1 MPISNAQ
8 IAKVFYRIAELLD
21 IKGENPFKV
30 RAYEKA
36 ALVVESL
43 SEPIEKVY
51 REGRLTEIPG
61 IGKSIAEK
69 IGELIETG
77 KLTYLEELEASI
89 PAGVVELLKIPEV
102 GPKTA
107 WLVYNELGIKSIEEL
122 EKAAREGKLRTLPG
136 MGPKT
141 EENILKGIERLRS
154 FGERVPL
161 GIALPFAR
169 QIVEWLKERAPIDK
183 IEPAGSLRRR
193 KETIGDIDILVTSTK
208 PLEVM
213 DAFVSLP
220 VVDEVLAQ
228 GETKTSV
235 ITDMGI
241 QMDVRVVEPDCFGAA
256 LQYFTGSKEHNIHLR
271 RIAQDMGLKISEYGV
286 FRGDERV
293 AGRTEEEVYNI
304 LGLPFIPPELREDRG
319 EIEAAAEGK
328 LPNLI
333 EMRDLRG
340 DLHIHTKHSDGHH
353 TIREMALAGKRMG
366 YEYIGVADHTKG
378 LGVAAGQDEKEILQQ
393 KEEIDKLND
402 ELEGVTVL
410 AGVEVNI
417 RMDGTL
423 DIDEEVLD
431 QLDFVIASVHS
442 AFKQPREVMTERIC
456 QAMEREVVDILGHP
470 TGRLIGKRDAYEV
483 DAEKLID
490 TAIRTKTILEINA
503 FPDRMDLPDIICRA
517 AKAKGAKFAINTDAH
532 SIDQLNLIEYG
543 VATARR
549 GWLEKEDIINCLPL
563 DELLK
568 IFRRK

>member
-8 IAKVFYRIAELLD
+8 IAQVFYRIAELLD
-21 IKGENPFKV
+21 IKGENPFRV

-36 ALVVESL
+36 AMVIESL
-43 SEPIEKVY
+43 TEPVEKIY

-69 IGELIETG
+69 IAELIETG
-77 KLTYLEELEASI
+77 RLSYLEELEASI

-107 WLVYNELGIKSIEEL
+107 WLVYEKLGIKSIEEM
-122 EKAAREGKLRTLPG
+122 EKAAREGKLRQLPG
-136 MGPKT
+136 LGPKT
-141 EENILKGIERLRS
+141 EENILKGIERLRR

-169 QIVEWLKERAPIDK
+169 QVVEWLKERAPIDK
-183 IEPAGSLRRR
+183 IEPAGSIRRR
-193 KETIGDIDILVTSTK
+193 KETIGDIDILVTSTQ

-220 VVDEVLAQ
+220 VVREVIAK

-235 ITDMGI
+235 ITEMGI

-271 RIAQDMGLKISEYGV
+271 KIAQDMGLKISEYGV
-286 FRGDERV
+286 FRGDEKI
-293 AGRTEEEVYNI
+293 AGRTEEEVYGALN
-304 LGLPFIPPELREDRG
+304 LPWIPPELREDRG

-328 LPNLI
+328 LPKLVEI
-333 EMRDLRG
+333 KDIRG
-340 DLHIHTKHSDGHH
+340 DLHTHTKHSDGNF
-353 TIREMALAGKRMG
+353 TIKEMALAAKEMG
-366 YEYIGVADHTKG
+366 YEYIGIADHTKG
-378 LGVAAGQDEKEILQQ
+378 LGVAAGQDEEEILKE
-393 KEEIDKLND
+393 KEEIEKLNE
-402 ELEGVTVL
+402 ELEGIRVL

-423 DIDEEVLD
+423 DIDEEVLE

-442 AFKQPREVMTERIC
+442 AFKQPKEVMTERIC
-456 QAMEREVVDILGHP
+456 KAMEREVVDILGHP

-483 DAEKLID
+483 DGEILID
-490 TAIRTKTILEINA
+490 EAVRTGTILEINA
-503 FPDRMDLPDIICRA
+503 FPDRMDLPDILCRA
-517 AKAKGAKFAINTDAH
+517 GKGKGAKFAINTDAH

-543 VATARR
+543 VSTARR
-549 GWLEKEDIINCLPL
+549 GWLEKEDIVNCLPL

-568 IFRRK
+568 IFGK

>member
-8 IAKVFYRIAELLD
+8 IAQVFYRIAELLD

-69 IGELIETG
+69 IAELIETG
-77 KLTYLEELEASI
+77 RLSYLEELEASI

-107 WLVYNELGIKSIEEL
+107 WLVYEKLGIKSIEEM
-122 EKAAREGKLRTLPG
+122 EKAAREGKLRQLPG
-136 MGPKT
+136 LGPKT
-141 EENILKGIERLRS
+141 EENILKGIERLRR

-169 QIVEWLKERAPIDK
+169 QVVEWLKERAPIDK
-183 IEPAGSLRRR
+183 IEPAGSIRRR
-193 KETIGDIDILVTSTK
+193 KETIGDIDILVTSTQ

-220 VVDEVLAQ
+220 VVREVIAK

-235 ITDMGI
+235 ITEMGI

-271 RIAQDMGLKISEYGV
+271 KIAQDMGLKISEYGV
-286 FRGDERV
+286 FRGDEKI
-293 AGRTEEEVYNI
+293 AGRTEEEVYGALN
-304 LGLPFIPPELREDRG
+304 LPWIPPELREDRG

-328 LPNLI
+328 LPKLVEI
-333 EMRDLRG
+333 KDIRG
-340 DLHIHTKHSDGHH
+340 DLHTHTKHSDGNF
-353 TIREMALAGKRMG
+353 TIKEMALAAKEMG
-366 YEYIGVADHTKG
+366 YEYIGIADHTKG
-378 LGVAAGQDEKEILQQ
+378 LGVAAGQDEEEILKE
-393 KEEIDKLND
+393 KEEIEKLNE
-402 ELEGVTVL
+402 ELEGIRVL

-423 DIDEEVLD
+423 DIDEEVLE

-442 AFKQPREVMTERIC
+442 AFKQPKEVMTERIC
-456 QAMEREVVDILGHP
+456 KAMEREVVDILGHP

-483 DAEKLID
+483 DGEILID
-490 TAIRTKTILEINA
+490 EAVRTGTILEINA
-503 FPDRMDLPDIICRA
+503 FPDRMDLPDILCRA
-517 AKAKGAKFAINTDAH
+517 GKGKGAKFAINTDAH
-532 SIDQLNLIEYG
+532 SIDHLNLIEYG
-543 VATARR
+543 VSTARR
-549 GWLEKEDIINCLPL
+549 GWLEKEDIVNCLPL

-568 IFRRK
+568 IFRK

>member
-8 IAKVFYRIAELLD
+8 IAQVFYRIAELLD

-69 IGELIETG
+69 IAELIETG
-77 KLTYLEELEASI
+77 RLSYLEELEASI

-107 WLVYNELGIKSIEEL
+107 WLVYEKLGIKSIEEM
-122 EKAAREGKLRTLPG
+122 EKAAREGKLRQLPG
-136 MGPKT
+136 LGPKT
-141 EENILKGIERLRS
+141 EENILKGIERLRR

-169 QIVEWLKERAPIDK
+169 QVVEWLKERAPIDK
-183 IEPAGSLRRR
+183 IEPAGSIRRR
-193 KETIGDIDILVTSTK
+193 KETIGDIDILVTSTQ

-220 VVDEVLAQ
+220 VVREVIAK

-235 ITDMGI
+235 ITEMGI

-271 RIAQDMGLKISEYGV
+271 KIAQDMGLKISEYGV
-286 FRGDERV
+286 FRGDEKI
-293 AGRTEEEVYNI
+293 AGRTEEEVYGALN
-304 LGLPFIPPELREDRG
+304 LPWIPPELREDRG

-328 LPNLI
+328 LPKLVEI
-333 EMRDLRG
+333 KDIRG
-340 DLHIHTKHSDGHH
+340 DLHTHTKHSDGNF
-353 TIREMALAGKRMG
+353 TIKEMALAAKEMG
-366 YEYIGVADHTKG
+366 YEYIGIADHTKG
-378 LGVAAGQDEKEILQQ
+378 LGVAAGQDEEEILKE
-393 KEEIDKLND
+393 KEEIEKLNE
-402 ELEGVTVL
+402 ELEGIRVL

-423 DIDEEVLD
+423 DIDEEVLE

-442 AFKQPREVMTERIC
+442 AFKQPKEVMTERIC
-456 QAMEREVVDILGHP
+456 KAMEREVVDILGHP

-483 DAEKLID
+483 DGEILID
-490 TAIRTKTILEINA
+490 EAVRTGTILEINA
-503 FPDRMDLPDIICRA
+503 FPDRMDLPDILCRA
-517 AKAKGAKFAINTDAH
+517 GKGKGAKFAINTDAH

-543 VATARR
+543 VSTARR
-549 GWLEKEDIINCLPL
+549 GWLEKEDIVNCLPL

-568 IFRRK
+568 IFRK

>member
-51 REGRLTEIPG
+51 REGRLTDIPG

-77 KLTYLEELEASI
+77 KLTYLEELEQSI
-89 PAGVVELLKIPEV
+89 PAGVVELLKVPEV

-107 WLVYNELGIKSIEEL
+107 WLVYNELGIKSIDEL
-122 EKAAREGKLRTLPG
+122 EKAAREGRLRTLPG
-136 MGPKT
+136 LGPKT
-141 EENILKGIERLRS
+141 EENIIKGIERLRR
-154 FGERVPL
+154 FGERVPI

-169 QIVEWLKERAPIDK
+169 QIVEWLKERAPIDR

-193 KETIGDIDILVTSTK
+193 KETIGDIDILVTSTE

-220 VVDEVLAQ
+220 IVQEVLAK

-235 ITDMGI
+235 LTDMGI

-286 FRGDERV
+286 FRGEERI
-293 AGRTEEEVYNI
+293 AGKTEEEVYNA
-304 LGLPFIPPELREDRG
+304 LGLPYIPPELREDRG
-319 EIEAAAEGK
+319 EIEAAQEGK
-328 LPNLI
+328 LPNLVDI
-333 EMRDLRG
+333 GDLRG
-340 DLHIHTKHSDGHH
+340 DLHTHTKHSDGNF
-353 TIREMALAGKRMG
+353 TIREMALAAKSMG
-366 YEYIGVADHTKG
+366 YEYIGIADHTKG
-378 LGVAAGQDEKEILQQ
+378 LGVAAGQDEQEILQQ
-393 KEEIDKLND
+393 KEEIDKLN
-402 ELEGVTVL
+402 EEMEGIRIL

-423 DIDEEVLD
+423 DIDEEVLE

-442 AFKQPREVMTERIC
+442 AFKQSKEVMTERIC
-456 QAMEREVVDILGHP
+456 RAMEREVVDIIGHP

-483 DAEKLID
+483 DTEILLDEAV
-490 TAIRTKTILEINA
+490 RTKTILEINA
-503 FPDRMDLPDIICRA
+503 FPDRLDLPDILCRA
-517 AKAKGAKFAINTDAH
+517 GKAKGVKFAINTDAH
-532 SIDQLNLIEYG
+532 SIDQLNLIEFG
-543 VATARR
+543 VANARR
-549 GWLEKEDIINCLPL
+549 GWLEKEDIVNCLPL

-568 IFRRK
+568 IFHRK

>member
-8 IAKVFYRIAELLD
+8 IAQVFYRIAELLD
-21 IKGENPFKV
+21 IKGENPFRV

-36 ALVVESL
+36 AMVIESL
-43 SEPIEKVY
+43 TEPVEKIY

-69 IGELIETG
+69 IAELIETG
-77 KLTYLEELEASI
+77 RLSYLEELEASI

-107 WLVYNELGIKSIEEL
+107 WLVYEKLGIKSIEEM
-122 EKAAREGKLRTLPG
+122 EKAAREGKLRQLPG
-136 MGPKT
+136 LGPKT
-141 EENILKGIERLRS
+141 EENILKGIERLRR

-169 QIVEWLKERAPIDK
+169 QVVEWLKERAPIDK
-183 IEPAGSLRRR
+183 IEPAGSIRRR
-193 KETIGDIDILVTSTK
+193 KETIGDIDILVTSTQ

-220 VVDEVLAQ
+220 VVREVIAK

-235 ITDMGI
+235 ITEMGI

-271 RIAQDMGLKISEYGV
+271 KIAQDMGLKISEYGV
-286 FRGDERV
+286 FRGDEKI
-293 AGRTEEEVYNI
+293 AGRTEEEVYGALN
-304 LGLPFIPPELREDRG
+304 LPWIPPELREDRG

-328 LPNLI
+328 LPKLVEI
-333 EMRDLRG
+333 KDIRG
-340 DLHIHTKHSDGHH
+340 DLHTHTKHSDGNF
-353 TIREMALAGKRMG
+353 TIKEMALAAKEMG
-366 YEYIGVADHTKG
+366 YEYIGIADHTKG
-378 LGVAAGQDEKEILQQ
+378 LGVAAGQDEEEILKE
-393 KEEIDKLND
+393 KEEIEKLNE
-402 ELEGVTVL
+402 ELEGIRVL

-423 DIDEEVLD
+423 DIDEEVLE

-442 AFKQPREVMTERIC
+442 AFKQPKEVMTERIC
-456 QAMEREVVDILGHP
+456 KAMEREVVDILGHP

-483 DAEKLID
+483 DGEILID
-490 TAIRTKTILEINA
+490 EAVRTGTILEINA
-503 FPDRMDLPDIICRA
+503 FPDRMDLPDILCRA
-517 AKAKGAKFAINTDAH
+517 GKGKGAKFAINTDAH

-543 VATARR
+543 VSTARR
-549 GWLEKEDIINCLPL
+549 GWLEKEDIVNCLPL

-568 IFRRK
+568 IFRK

>member
-8 IAKVFYRIAELLD
+8 IAQIFYRIAELLD

-51 REGRLTEIPG
+51 REGRLTNIPG

-77 KLTYLEELEASI
+77 KLSYLEELEASI
-89 PAGVVELLKIPEV
+89 PSGVVELLKIPEV

-107 WLVYNELGIKSIEEL
+107 WLVYNELGIKSIEEI
-122 EKAAREGKLRTLPG
+122 EQAAREGKLRTLPG
-136 MGPKT
+136 LGPKT
-141 EENILKGIERLRS
+141 EENILKGIERLRRL
-154 FGERVPL
+154 GERVPL
-161 GIALPFAR
+161 GVALPFAR
-169 QIVEWLKERAPIDK
+169 QIVEWLREKAPVDK
-183 IEPAGSLRRR
+183 IEVAGSLRRR
-193 KETIGDIDILVTSTK
+193 KETIGDIDILVTSTN

-213 DAFVSLP
+213 NAFVSLP
-220 VVDEVLAQ
+220 VVRDVLAQ

-235 ITDMGI
+235 VTDMGI
-241 QMDVRVVEPDCFGAA
+241 QMDVRVVEPACFGAA

-286 FRGDERV
+286 FRGDERI
-293 AGRTEEEVYNI
+293 AGKTEEEVYNS
-304 LGLPFIPPELREDRG
+304 LDLPYIPPELREDRG
-319 EIEAAAEGK
+319 EIEAATEGK
-328 LPNLI
+328 LPNLVEPKDI
-333 EMRDLRG
+333 RG
-340 DLHIHTKHSDGHH
+340 DLHTHTKHSDGNF
-353 TIREMALAGKRMG
+353 TIKEMALAAREMG
-366 YEYIGVADHTKG
+366 YEYIGIADHTKG
-378 LGVAAGQDEKEILQQ
+378 LGVAAGQNEEEILQE
-393 KEEIDKLND
+393 KEEIDKLNE
-402 ELEGVTVL
+402 ELEGITIL

-442 AFKQPREVMTERIC
+442 GFKQPKEAMTERIC

-483 DAEKLID
+483 DEERLID
-490 TAIRTKTILEINA
+490 EAVRSKTVLEINA
-503 FPDRMDLPDIICRA
+503 FPDRMDLPDILCRA
-517 AKAKGAKFAINTDAH
+517 AKLKGAKLAINTDAH

-543 VATARR
+543 LSTARR
-549 GWLEKEDIINCLPL
+549 GWLEKEDVVNCLPL
-563 DELLK
+563 EELLK
-568 IFRRK
+568 IFRKK

>member
-8 IAKVFYRIAELLD
+8 IAQVFYRIAELLD
-21 IKGENPFKV
+21 IKGENPFRV

-36 ALVVESL
+36 AMVVESL
-43 SEPIEKVY
+43 TEPVEKIY

-69 IGELIETG
+69 IAELIETG
-77 KLTYLEELEASI
+77 RLSYLEELEASI

-107 WLVYNELGIKSIEEL
+107 WLVYEKLGIKSIEEM
-122 EKAAREGKLRTLPG
+122 EKAAREGKLRQLPG
-136 MGPKT
+136 LGPKT
-141 EENILKGIERLRS
+141 EENILKGIERLRR

-169 QIVEWLKERAPIDK
+169 QVVEWLKERAPIDK
-183 IEPAGSLRRR
+183 IEPAGSIRRR
-193 KETIGDIDILVTSTK
+193 KETIGDIDILVTSTQ

-220 VVDEVLAQ
+220 VVREVIAK

-235 ITDMGI
+235 ITEMGI

-271 RIAQDMGLKISEYGV
+271 KIAQDMGLKISEYGV
-286 FRGDERV
+286 FRGDEKI
-293 AGRTEEEVYNI
+293 AGRTEEEVYGALN
-304 LGLPFIPPELREDRG
+304 LPWIPPELREDRG
-319 EIEAAAEGK
+319 EIEAATEGK
-328 LPNLI
+328 LPKLVEI
-333 EMRDLRG
+333 RDIRG
-340 DLHIHTKHSDGHH
+340 DLHTHTKHSDGNF
-353 TIREMALAGKRMG
+353 TIKEMALAAKKLG
-366 YEYIGVADHTKG
+366 YEYIGIADHTKG
-378 LGVAAGQDEKEILQQ
+378 LGVAAGLDEEEILKE
-393 KEEIDKLND
+393 KEEIEKLNE
-402 ELEGVTVL
+402 ELEGIRVL

-423 DIDEEVLD
+423 DIDEEVLE

-442 AFKQPREVMTERIC
+442 AFKQPKEVMTERIC
-456 QAMEREVVDILGHP
+456 KAMEREVVDILGHP

-483 DAEKLID
+483 DGEILID
-490 TAIRTKTILEINA
+490 EAVRTGTILEINA
-503 FPDRMDLPDIICRA
+503 FPDRMDLPDILCRA
-517 AKAKGAKFAINTDAH
+517 GKGKGAKFAINTDAH

-543 VATARR
+543 VSTARR
-549 GWLEKEDIINCLPL
+549 GWLEKEDIVNCLPL

-568 IFRRK
+568 IFRK

>member
-8 IAKVFYRIAELLD
+8 IAQIFYRIAELLD

-51 REGRLTEIPG
+51 REGRLKEIPG

-77 KLTYLEELEASI
+77 RLSYLEELEASI

-107 WLVYNELGIKSIEEL
+107 WLVYNQLGIKSIEEM
-122 EKAAREGKLRTLPG
+122 EQAAREGKLRQLPG
-136 MGPKT
+136 LGPKT
-141 EENILKGIERLRS
+141 EENILKGIERLRR

-169 QIVEWLKERAPIDK
+169 QVVEWLKERAPIDK
-183 IEPAGSLRRR
+183 IEPAGSVRRM
-193 KETIGDIDILVTSTK
+193 KETIGDIDILVTSTQ

-220 VVDEVLAQ
+220 VVREVIAK

-235 ITDMGI
+235 ITEMGI

-271 RIAQDMGLKISEYGV
+271 KIAQDMGLKISEYGV
-286 FRGDERV
+286 FRGDEKI
-293 AGRTEEEVYNI
+293 AGRTEEEVYGALN
-304 LGLPFIPPELREDRG
+304 LPWIPPELREDRG

-328 LPNLI
+328 LPKLVEI
-333 EMRDLRG
+333 KDIRG
-340 DLHIHTKHSDGHH
+340 DLHIHTKHSDGNF
-353 TIREMALAGKRMG
+353 TIKEMALAAREMG
-366 YEYIGVADHTKG
+366 YEYIGIADHTKG
-378 LGVAAGQDEKEILQQ
+378 LGVAAGQDEEEILKE
-393 KEEIDKLND
+393 KEEIEKLNE
-402 ELEGVTVL
+402 ELEGIRVL

-423 DIDEEVLD
+423 DIDEEVLE

-442 AFKQPREVMTERIC
+442 AFKQPKEVMTERIC
-456 QAMEREVVDILGHP
+456 KAMEREVVDILGHP

-483 DAEKLID
+483 DGEILID
-490 TAIRTKTILEINA
+490 EAVRTGTILEINA
-503 FPDRMDLPDIICRA
+503 FPDRMDLPDILCRA
-517 AKAKGAKFAINTDAH
+517 GKGKGVKFAINTDAH

-543 VATARR
+543 VSTARR
-549 GWLEKEDIINCLPL
+549 GWLEKEDIVNCLPL

-568 IFRRK
+568 IFKK

>member
-1 MPISNAQ
+1 
-8 IAKVFYRIAELLD
+8 LD
-21 IKGENPFKV
+21 IKGENPFRV

-36 ALVVESL
+36 AMVIESL
-43 SEPIEKVY
+43 TEPVEKIY

-69 IGELIETG
+69 IAELIETG
-77 KLTYLEELEASI
+77 RLSYLEELEASI

-107 WLVYNELGIKSIEEL
+107 WLVYEKLGIKSIEEM
-122 EKAAREGKLRTLPG
+122 EKAAREGKLRQLPG
-136 MGPKT
+136 LGPKT
-141 EENILKGIERLRS
+141 EENILKGIERLRR

-169 QIVEWLKERAPIDK
+169 QVVEWLKERAPIDK
-183 IEPAGSLRRR
+183 IEPAGSIRRR
-193 KETIGDIDILVTSTK
+193 KETIGDIDILVTSTQ

-220 VVDEVLAQ
+220 VVREVIAK

-235 ITDMGI
+235 ITEMGI

-271 RIAQDMGLKISEYGV
+271 KIAQDMGLKISEYGV
-286 FRGDERV
+286 FRGDEKI
-293 AGRTEEEVYNI
+293 AGRTEEEVYGALN
-304 LGLPFIPPELREDRG
+304 LPWIPPELREDRG

-328 LPNLI
+328 LPKLVEI
-333 EMRDLRG
+333 KDIRG
-340 DLHIHTKHSDGHH
+340 DLHTHTKHSDGNF
-353 TIREMALAGKRMG
+353 TIKEMALAAKEMG
-366 YEYIGVADHTKG
+366 YEYIGIADHTKG
-378 LGVAAGQDEKEILQQ
+378 LGVAAGQDEEEILKE
-393 KEEIDKLND
+393 KEEIEKLNE
-402 ELEGVTVL
+402 ELEGIRVL

-423 DIDEEVLD
+423 DIDEEVLE

-442 AFKQPREVMTERIC
+442 AFKQPKEVMTERIC
-456 QAMEREVVDILGHP
+456 KAMEREVVDILGHP

-483 DAEKLID
+483 DGEILID
-490 TAIRTKTILEINA
+490 EAVRTGTILEINA
-503 FPDRMDLPDIICRA
+503 FPDRMDLPDILCRA
-517 AKAKGAKFAINTDAH
+517 GKGKGAKFAINTDAH

-543 VATARR
+543 VSTARR
-549 GWLEKEDIINCLPL
+549 GWLEKEDIVNCLPL

-568 IFRRK
+568 IFRK

>member
-1 MPISNAQ
+1 MSNAQ
-8 IAKVFYRIAELLD
+8 IAQIFYRIAELLD

-51 REGRLTEIPG
+51 REGRLKEIPG

-77 KLTYLEELEASI
+77 RLSYLEELEASI

-107 WLVYNELGIKSIEEL
+107 WLVYNQLGIKSIEEM
-122 EKAAREGKLRTLPG
+122 EQAAREGKLRQLPG
-136 MGPKT
+136 LGPKT
-141 EENILKGIERLRS
+141 EENILKGIERLRR

-169 QIVEWLKERAPIDK
+169 QVVEWLKERAPIDK
-183 IEPAGSLRRR
+183 IEPAGSVRRM
-193 KETIGDIDILVTSTK
+193 KETIGDIDILVTSTQ

-220 VVDEVLAQ
+220 VVREVIAK

-235 ITDMGI
+235 ITEMGI

-271 RIAQDMGLKISEYGV
+271 KIAQDMGLKISEYGV
-286 FRGDERV
+286 FRGDEKI
-293 AGRTEEEVYNI
+293 AGRTEEEVYGALN
-304 LGLPFIPPELREDRG
+304 LPWIPPELREDRG

-328 LPNLI
+328 LPKLVEI
-333 EMRDLRG
+333 KDIRG
-340 DLHIHTKHSDGHH
+340 DLHIHTKHSDGNF
-353 TIREMALAGKRMG
+353 TIKEMALAAREMG
-366 YEYIGVADHTKG
+366 YEYIGIADHTKG
-378 LGVAAGQDEKEILQQ
+378 LGVAAGQDEEEILKE
-393 KEEIDKLND
+393 KEEIEKLNE
-402 ELEGVTVL
+402 ELEGIRVL

-423 DIDEEVLD
+423 DIDEEVLE

-442 AFKQPREVMTERIC
+442 AFKQPKEVMTERIC
-456 QAMEREVVDILGHP
+456 KAMEREVVDILGHP

-483 DAEKLID
+483 DGEILID
-490 TAIRTKTILEINA
+490 EAVRTGTILEINA
-503 FPDRMDLPDIICRA
+503 FPDRMDLPDILCRA
-517 AKAKGAKFAINTDAH
+517 GKGKGVKFAINTDAH

-543 VATARR
+543 VSTARR
-549 GWLEKEDIINCLPL
+549 GWLEKEDIVNCLPL

-568 IFRRK
+568 IFKK

>member
-1 MPISNAQ
+1 
-8 IAKVFYRIAELLD
+8 LD
-21 IKGENPFKV
+21 IKGENPFRV

-36 ALVVESL
+36 AMVIESL
-43 SEPIEKVY
+43 TEPVEKIY

-69 IGELIETG
+69 IAELIETG
-77 KLTYLEELEASI
+77 RLSYLEELEASI

-107 WLVYNELGIKSIEEL
+107 WLVYEKLGIKSIEEM
-122 EKAAREGKLRTLPG
+122 EKAAREGKLRQLPG
-136 MGPKT
+136 LGPKT
-141 EENILKGIERLRS
+141 EENILKGIERLRR

-169 QIVEWLKERAPIDK
+169 QVVEWLKERAPIDK
-183 IEPAGSLRRR
+183 IEPAGSIRRR
-193 KETIGDIDILVTSTK
+193 KETIGDIDILVTSTQ

-220 VVDEVLAQ
+220 VVREVIAK

-235 ITDMGI
+235 ITEMGI

-271 RIAQDMGLKISEYGV
+271 KIAQDMGLKISEYGV
-286 FRGDERV
+286 FRGDEKI
-293 AGRTEEEVYNI
+293 AGRTEEEVYGALN
-304 LGLPFIPPELREDRG
+304 LPWIPPELREDRG

-328 LPNLI
+328 LPKLVEI
-333 EMRDLRG
+333 KDIRG
-340 DLHIHTKHSDGHH
+340 DLHTHTKHSDGNF
-353 TIREMALAGKRMG
+353 TIKEMALAAKKLG
-366 YEYIGVADHTKG
+366 YEYIGIADHTKG
-378 LGVAAGQDEKEILQQ
+378 LGVAAGLDEEEILKE
-393 KEEIDKLND
+393 KEEIEKLNE
-402 ELEGVTVL
+402 ELEGIRVL

-423 DIDEEVLD
+423 DIDEEVLE

-442 AFKQPREVMTERIC
+442 AFKQPKEVMTERIC
-456 QAMEREVVDILGHP
+456 KAMEREVVDILGHP

-483 DAEKLID
+483 DGEILID
-490 TAIRTKTILEINA
+490 EAVRTGTILEINA
-503 FPDRMDLPDIICRA
+503 FPDRMDLPDILCRA
-517 AKAKGAKFAINTDAH
+517 GKGKGAKFAINTDAH

-543 VATARR
+543 VSTARR
-549 GWLEKEDIINCLPL
+549 GWLEKEDIVNCLPL

-568 IFRRK
+568 IFRK

>member
-8 IAKVFYRIAELLD
+8 IARIFYRIAELLE

-36 ALVVESL
+36 GLVVESL

-51 REGRLTEIPG
+51 REGRLTQIPG

-69 IGELIETG
+69 IEELIETG
-77 KLTYLEELEASI
+77 KLSYLEELEASI

-107 WLVYNELGIKSIEEL
+107 WLVYKELGIQSVEEI
-122 EKAAREGKLRTLPG
+122 EKAAREGRLRSLPG
-136 MGPKT
+136 LGPKT
-141 EENILKGIERLRS
+141 EENILKGIERLRR

-220 VVDEVLAQ
+220 VVREVLAQ

-235 ITDMGI
+235 VTEMGI

-286 FRGDERV
+286 FRGDERI
-293 AGRTEEEVYNI
+293 AGRTEEEVYAT
-304 LGLPFIPPELREDRG
+304 LGLPYIPPELREDRG

-333 EMRDLRG
+333 ELRDIRG
-340 DLHIHTKHSDGHH
+340 DLHVHTKHSDGHFS
-353 TIREMALAGKRMG
+353 IKEMALAARSMG
-366 YEYIGVADHTKG
+366 YEYIGIADHTKG
-378 LGVAAGQDEKEILQQ
+378 LGVAAGQDEEEILKQ
-393 KEEIDKLND
+393 KEEIEKLNE
-402 ELEGVTVL
+402 ELEGITVL

-417 RMDGTL
+417 KMDGTL

-456 QAMEREVVDILGHP
+456 RAMEREVVDILGHP
-470 TGRLIGKRDAYEV
+470 TGRLIGKREAYEF
-483 DAEKLID
+483 DAERIID
-490 TAIRTKTILEINA
+490 EAVRTRTVLEINA
-503 FPDRMDLPDIICRA
+503 FPDRLDLPDILARA
-517 AKAKGAKFAINTDAH
+517 AKAKGAKIAINTDAH

>member
-8 IAKVFYRIAELLD
+8 IAQVFYRIAELLD

-43 SEPIEKVY
+43 SEPLEKVY
-51 REGRLTEIPG
+51 REGRITEIPG

-77 KLTYLEELEASI
+77 RLSYLEELEASI

-107 WLVYNELGIKSIEEL
+107 WLVYNKLGIKSIEEM
-122 EKAAREGKLRTLPG
+122 EQAAREGRLRGLPG
-136 MGPKT
+136 LGPKT
-141 EENILKGIERLRS
+141 EENILKGIERLRR

-169 QIVEWLKERAPIDK
+169 QVVEWLRERAPIDK

-193 KETIGDIDILVTSTK
+193 RETIGDIDILVTSNE
-208 PLEVM
+208 PLAVM

-220 VVDEVLAQ
+220 IVREVLAK

-235 ITDMGI
+235 VTEMGI

-271 RIAQDMGLKISEYGV
+271 KIAQDMGLKISEYGV
-286 FRGDERV
+286 FRGEEKI
-293 AGRTEEEVYNI
+293 AGLTEEEVYGALN
-304 LGLPFIPPELREDRG
+304 LPWIAPELREDRG
-319 EIEAAAEGK
+319 EIEAAADGK
-328 LPNLI
+328 LPLLVQLKDI
-333 EMRDLRG
+333 RG
-340 DLHIHTKHSDGHH
+340 DLHTHTKHSDGNF
-353 TIREMALAGKRMG
+353 TIKEMALAAKGMG
-366 YEYIGVADHTKG
+366 YEYIGIADHTKG
-378 LGVAAGQDEKEILQQ
+378 LGVAAGQDEEAILKQ
-393 KEEIDKLND
+393 KEEIDKLNE
-402 ELEGVTVL
+402 ELEGIKVL

-423 DIDEEVLD
+423 DIDEEVLE

-456 QAMEREVVDILGHP
+456 KAMEREVVDILGHP

-490 TAIRTKTILEINA
+490 EAVRTKTILEINA
-503 FPDRMDLPDIICRA
+503 FPDRMDLPDILCRA

-549 GWLEKEDIINCLPL
+549 GWLEREDIVNCLPL
-563 DELLK
+563 EDLLK

>member
-1 MPISNAQ
+1 
-8 IAKVFYRIAELLD
+8 LD

-69 IGELIETG
+69 IAELIETG
-77 KLTYLEELEASI
+77 RLSYLEELEASI

-107 WLVYNELGIKSIEEL
+107 WLVYEKLGIKSIEEM
-122 EKAAREGKLRTLPG
+122 EKAAREGKLRQLPG
-136 MGPKT
+136 LGPKT
-141 EENILKGIERLRS
+141 EENILKGIERLRR

-161 GIALPFAR
+161 GIAFPFAR
-169 QIVEWLKERAPIDK
+169 QVVEWLKERAPIDK
-183 IEPAGSLRRR
+183 IEPAGSIRRR
-193 KETIGDIDILVTSTK
+193 KETIGDIDILVTSTQ

-220 VVDEVLAQ
+220 VVREVIAK

-235 ITDMGI
+235 ITEMGI

-271 RIAQDMGLKISEYGV
+271 KIAQDMGLKISEYGV
-286 FRGDERV
+286 FRGDEKI
-293 AGRTEEEVYNI
+293 AGRTEEEVYGALN
-304 LGLPFIPPELREDRG
+304 LPWIPPELREDRG

-328 LPNLI
+328 LPKLVEI
-333 EMRDLRG
+333 KDIRG
-340 DLHIHTKHSDGHH
+340 DLHTHTKHSDGNF
-353 TIREMALAGKRMG
+353 TIKEMALAAKEMG
-366 YEYIGVADHTKG
+366 YEYIGIADHTKG
-378 LGVAAGQDEKEILQQ
+378 LGVAAGQDEEEILKE
-393 KEEIDKLND
+393 KEEIEKLNE
-402 ELEGVTVL
+402 ELEGIRVL

-423 DIDEEVLD
+423 DIDEEVLE

-442 AFKQPREVMTERIC
+442 AFKQPKEVMTERIC
-456 QAMEREVVDILGHP
+456 KAMEREVVDILGHP

-483 DAEKLID
+483 DGEILID
-490 TAIRTKTILEINA
+490 EAVRTGTILEINA
-503 FPDRMDLPDIICRA
+503 FPDRMDLPDILCRA
-517 AKAKGAKFAINTDAH
+517 GKGKGAKFAINTDAH

-543 VATARR
+543 VSTARR
-549 GWLEKEDIINCLPL
+549 GWLEKEDIVNCLPL

-568 IFRRK
+568 IFRK

>member
-328 LPNLI
+328 LPNLV

-483 DAEKLID
+483 DTEKLID

-517 AKAKGAKFAINTDAH
+517 AKVKGAKFAINTDAH

-549 GWLEKEDIINCLPL
+549 GWLEKEDIVNCLPL

>member
-8 IAKVFYRIAELLD
+8 IAQVFYRIAELLD
-21 IKGENPFKV
+21 IKGENPFRV

-36 ALVVESL
+36 AMVIESL
-43 SEPIEKVY
+43 TEPVEKVY

-69 IGELIETG
+69 IAELIETG
-77 KLTYLEELEASI
+77 RLSYLEELEASI

-107 WLVYNELGIKSIEEL
+107 WLVYEKLGIKSIEEM
-122 EKAAREGKLRTLPG
+122 EKAAREGKLRQLPG
-136 MGPKT
+136 LGPKT
-141 EENILKGIERLRS
+141 EENILKGIERLRR

-169 QIVEWLKERAPIDK
+169 QVVEWLKERAPIDK
-183 IEPAGSLRRR
+183 IEPAGSIRRR
-193 KETIGDIDILVTSTK
+193 KETIGDIDILVTSTQ

-220 VVDEVLAQ
+220 VVREVIAK

-235 ITDMGI
+235 ITEMGI

-271 RIAQDMGLKISEYGV
+271 KIAQDMGLKISEYGV
-286 FRGDERV
+286 FRGDEKI
-293 AGRTEEEVYNI
+293 AGRTEEEVYGALN
-304 LGLPFIPPELREDRG
+304 LPWIPPELREDRG

-328 LPNLI
+328 LPKLVEI
-333 EMRDLRG
+333 KDIRG
-340 DLHIHTKHSDGHH
+340 DLHTHTKHSDGNF
-353 TIREMALAGKRMG
+353 TIKEMALAAKEMG
-366 YEYIGVADHTKG
+366 YEYIGIADHTKG
-378 LGVAAGQDEKEILQQ
+378 LGVAAGQDEEEILKE
-393 KEEIDKLND
+393 KEEIEKLNE
-402 ELEGVTVL
+402 ELEGIRVL

-423 DIDEEVLD
+423 DIDEEVLE

-442 AFKQPREVMTERIC
+442 AFKQPKEVMTERIC
-456 QAMEREVVDILGHP
+456 KAMEREVVDILGHP

-483 DAEKLID
+483 DGEILID
-490 TAIRTKTILEINA
+490 EAVRTGTILEINA
-503 FPDRMDLPDIICRA
+503 FPDRMDLPDILCRA
-517 AKAKGAKFAINTDAH
+517 GKGKGAKFAINTDAH

-543 VATARR
+543 VSTARR
-549 GWLEKEDIINCLPL
+549 GWLEKEDIVNCLPL

-568 IFRRK
+568 IFGK

>member
-43 SEPIEKVY
+43 SEPIEKIY
-51 REGRLTEIPG
+51 QEGRLMQVPG
-61 IGKSIAEK
+61 IGKSIADK

-77 KLTYLEELEASI
+77 KLSYLEELESSI

-107 WLVYNELGIKSIEEL
+107 WLVYKELGIKSIEEL
-122 EKAAREGKLRTLPG
+122 EEAAKEGKLRVLPG
-136 MGPKT
+136 LGPKT
-141 EENILKGIERLRS
+141 EENILKGIERLRR

-169 QIVEWLKERAPIDK
+169 QVVEWLKERAPIDK

-193 KETIGDIDILVTSTK
+193 RETIGDIDILVTSTNH
-208 PLEVM
+208 LEVM

-220 VVDEVLAQ
+220 IVREVLAQ

-271 RIAQDMGLKISEYGV
+271 KIAQDMGLKISEYGV
-286 FRGDERV
+286 FRGDERI
-293 AGRTEEEVYNI
+293 AGRTEEEVYNT
-304 LGLPFIPPELREDRG
+304 LGLPYIPPELREDRG
-319 EIEAAAEGK
+319 EIEAAKEGK
-328 LPNLI
+328 LPHLVEFKDI
-333 EMRDLRG
+333 RG
-340 DLHIHTKHSDGHH
+340 DLHIHTKHSDGHF

-366 YEYIGVADHTKG
+366 YEYIGIADHTKG
-378 LGVAAGQDEKEILQQ
+378 LGVAAGMNEEEILRE
-393 KEEIDKLND
+393 KEEIERLN
-402 ELEGVTVL
+402 EEIEGITIL

-417 RMDGTL
+417 KMDGTL

-442 AFKQPREVMTERIC
+442 AFKQPKDVMTERIC
-456 QAMEREVVDILGHP
+456 RAMEREVVDILGHP

-483 DAEKLID
+483 DGEKLID
-490 TAIRTKTILEINA
+490 EALRTKTILEINA
-503 FPDRMDLPDIICRA
+503 FPDRMDLPDILCRA
-517 AKAKGAKFAINTDAH
+517 AKVKRAKFAINTDAH

-549 GWLEKEDIINCLPL
+549 GWLEKEDIVNCLPVE
-563 DELLK
+563 ELLK
-568 IFRRK
+568 LFKKK

>member
-1 MPISNAQ
+1 
-8 IAKVFYRIAELLD
+8 LD

-69 IGELIETG
+69 IAELIETG
-77 KLTYLEELEASI
+77 RLSYLEELEASI

-107 WLVYNELGIKSIEEL
+107 WLVYEKLGIKSIEEM
-122 EKAAREGKLRTLPG
+122 EKAAREGKLRQLPG
-136 MGPKT
+136 LGPKT
-141 EENILKGIERLRS
+141 EENILKGIERLRR

-169 QIVEWLKERAPIDK
+169 QVVEWLKERAPIDK
-183 IEPAGSLRRR
+183 IEPAGSIRRR
-193 KETIGDIDILVTSTK
+193 KETIGDIDILVTSTQ

-220 VVDEVLAQ
+220 VVREVIAK

-235 ITDMGI
+235 ITEMGI

-271 RIAQDMGLKISEYGV
+271 KIAQDMGLKISEYGV
-286 FRGDERV
+286 FRGDEKI
-293 AGRTEEEVYNI
+293 AGRTEEEVYGALN
-304 LGLPFIPPELREDRG
+304 LPWIPPELREDRG

-328 LPNLI
+328 LPKLVEI
-333 EMRDLRG
+333 KDIRG
-340 DLHIHTKHSDGHH
+340 DLHTHTKHSDGNF
-353 TIREMALAGKRMG
+353 TIKEMALAAKEMG
-366 YEYIGVADHTKG
+366 YEYIGIADHTKG
-378 LGVAAGQDEKEILQQ
+378 LGVAAGQDEEEILKE
-393 KEEIDKLND
+393 KEEIEKLNE
-402 ELEGVTVL
+402 ELEGIRVL

-423 DIDEEVLD
+423 DIDEEVLE

-442 AFKQPREVMTERIC
+442 AFKQPKEVMTERIC
-456 QAMEREVVDILGHP
+456 KAMEREVVDILGHP

-483 DAEKLID
+483 DGEILID
-490 TAIRTKTILEINA
+490 EAVRTGTILEINA
-503 FPDRMDLPDIICRA
+503 FPDRMDLPDILCRA
-517 AKAKGAKFAINTDAH
+517 GKGKGAKFAINTDAH

-543 VATARR
+543 VSTARR
-549 GWLEKEDIINCLPL
+549 GWLEKEDIVNCLPL

-568 IFRRK
+568 IFRK

>member
-8 IAKVFYRIAELLD
+8 IAQVFYRIAELLD
-21 IKGENPFKV
+21 IKGENPFRV

-36 ALVVESL
+36 ALVIESL
-43 SEPIEKVY
+43 SEPVEKIY
-51 REGRLTEIPG
+51 REGRLTEVPG

-77 KLTYLEELEASI
+77 RLSYLEELEASI

-107 WLVYNELGIKSIEEL
+107 WLVYNQLGIKSIEEM
-122 EKAAREGKLRTLPG
+122 EQAAREGKLRNLPG
-136 MGPKT
+136 LGPKT
-141 EENILKGIERLRS
+141 EENILKGIERLRK

-169 QIVEWLKERAPIDK
+169 QIVEWLRERAPIDK

-193 KETIGDIDILVTSTK
+193 KETIGDIDILVTSTQ

-220 VVDEVLAQ
+220 VVREVLAK

-235 ITDMGI
+235 VTEMGI

-271 RIAQDMGLKISEYGV
+271 KIAQDMGLKISEYGV
-286 FRGDERV
+286 FRGEEKI
-293 AGRTEEEVYNI
+293 AGVTEEEVYKVLN
-304 LGLPFIPPELREDRG
+304 LPWIPPELREDRG
-319 EIEAAAEGK
+319 EIEAAAEGN
-328 LPNLI
+328 LPQLVELKDI
-333 EMRDLRG
+333 RG
-340 DLHIHTKHSDGHH
+340 DLHIHTKHSDGNF
-353 TIREMALAGKRMG
+353 TIKEMALAAKDLG
-366 YEYIGVADHTKG
+366 YEYIGIADHTKG
-378 LGVAAGQDEKEILQQ
+378 LGVAAGQDEEEILKE
-393 KEEIDKLND
+393 KEEIERLNE
-402 ELEGVTVL
+402 ELEGIKVL

-423 DIDEEVLD
+423 DIDEEVLE

-456 QAMEREVVDILGHP
+456 KAMEREVVDILGHP
-470 TGRLIGKRDAYEV
+470 TGRLIGKRDAYEL
-483 DAEKLID
+483 DTERLID
-490 TAIRTKTILEINA
+490 EAVRTGTILEINA
-503 FPDRMDLPDIICRA
+503 FPDRMDLPDILCRA
-517 AKAKGAKFAINTDAH
+517 AKAKGARFAINTDAH

-543 VATARR
+543 VSTARR
-549 GWLEKEDIINCLPL
+549 GWLEKKDIVNCLPL
-563 DELLK
+563 NELLK
-568 IFRRK
+568 IFKK